1 MSATSASSVGL
12 ALLLAFRSL
21 RHHRV
26 VALATVLGVAIG
38 MSVVCAIL
46 IVDNN
51 TRTIGPPQAETTGS
65 TLRQADE
72 PGAEVSTLPVSAAR
86 SPNSPLIN
94 RVSFHRKGQKTR
106 TERSLVPTQKGGGSQ
121 TAKGVEDYAA
131 MRLAVRLASLLSFL
145 VGAVIVFYTMRFSV
159 TARAREFCLLLCLGQ
174 SRAGVSGSLVAEA
187 LILGLL
193 GTAIGLGL
201 AVPAGQALL
210 ALGISTTGQVPVGTA
225 LIPWGE
231 LTAMAGISIVI
242 ALMGVAGPIREIYRM
257 EISQVLQPRFLS
269 GDTTIGA
276 SGAASFAWLLP
287 PAIAAVY
294 VLVRPFLISW
304 LSVVH
309 FFLFEA
315 AFVTLLAAATLW
327 WATPLLKWGIGLFE
341 YVLKPVLPLE
351 TLLTGKRMRL
361 GSRQITFAVTGIV
374 LVFGMLT
381 ALHDITRSLKDEIVE
396 WANAAM
402 VPYMFYERT
411 SRPFDAAGF
420 ADKLAAHGLVFVR
433 MSRKAGGA
441 LPMRLVQGADIN
453 RYRTLAGRPPLL
465 PGTVIVSKTLAAR
478 YDLAAGDRM
487 TLGGD
492 GGKQHGFDIIEI
504 ADDLGFYAED
514 GRYVD
519 IKSYMVFSDGNAIF
533 ADNLERTLGQF
544 GTARFADGSL
554 PLWRRLSHDALYPY
568 YLRTHFGLVRGYYQS
583 REIDRD
589 FRIFDFIL
597 AMTVLLAAIGVAN
610 TLLIQVH
617 GRGREFSVLRTIGM
631 NRWQITKMLLAEGL
645 IIGFVGA
652 LLAAVA
658 GNALGAISVS
668 FLDHFTL
675 FDYRFRLSVAD
686 TLLFSA
692 LCIVTCSVAAIY
704 PALVAAR
711 TSSAES
717 LHYE

>member
-1 MSATSASSVGL
+1 MSATASSPLGL
-12 ALLLAFRSL
+12 ALLLALRSL
-21 RHHRV
+21 RHHRI

-38 MSVVCAIL
+38 MLVVCAIL
-46 IVDNN
+46 VVDNN
-51 TRTIGPPQAETTGS
+51 TRSVAPIQAGS
-65 TLRQADE
+65 AGSA
-72 PGAEVSTLPVSAAR
+72 PGQDAERTAAVGSAAR
-86 SPNSPLIN
+86 SANAPVIS
-94 RVSFHRKGQKTR
+94 RVSFDRKGEQGKTR
-106 TERSLVPTQKGGGSQ
+106 SPLVPTQKGGGAS
-121 TAKGVEDYAA
+121 ARKGVEDYAA

-159 TARAREFCLLLCLGQ
+159 AARAREFCLLLCLGQ
-174 SRAGVSGSLVAEA
+174 SRAGVAGSLVAEA
-187 LILGLL
+187 LILGML
-193 GTAIGLGL
+193 GTIIGLCV

-210 ALGISTTGQVPVGTA
+210 AFGISTTGQTPTGTMHV
-225 LIPWGE
+225 PWGE
-231 LTAMAGISIVI
+231 LMAMSGISIVI

-257 EISQVLQPRFLS
+257 EIAQVLQPRFLS
-269 GDTTIGA
+269 GDAAIGVPR
-276 SGAASFAWLLP
+276 AASFAWLLP
-287 PAIAAVY
+287 PAIAAIY

-304 LSVVH
+304 LSVVQ

-327 WATPLLKWGIGLFE
+327 WATPLLRWGIGFFE
-341 YVLKPVLPLE
+341 YALKPFLPLE
-351 TLLTGKRMRL
+351 TLLTGRRMRL

-381 ALHDITRSLKDEIVE
+381 ALHDITRSLKDEIVA

-420 ADKLAAHGLVFVR
+420 SRKLAEHGLVFVR
-433 MSRKAGGA
+433 MSEKSGGP
-441 LPMRLVQGADIN
+441 LPIRLVQSTDVN
-453 RYRTLAGRPPLL
+453 PYRAAAGRPLLL

-478 YDLAAGDRM
+478 HNLDAGDSM
-487 TLGGD
+487 VLSD
-492 GGKQHGFDIIEI
+492 HNNEQHRFRVIEV
-504 ADDLGFYAED
+504 ADDLGFYAQD

-519 IKSYMVFSDGNAIF
+519 LKSYMVFSEGNALF
-533 ADNLERTLGQF
+533 ADNLQRSLGQF
-544 GTARFADGSL
+544 GTARFADGAL
-554 PLWRRLSHDALYPY
+554 PLWQRIPRDALYPY
-568 YLRTHFGLVRGYYQS
+568 YLRTHFGLLRGYYQ
-583 REIDRD
+583 RKEIDRD

-631 NRWQITKMLLAEGL
+631 DRWQITKLLLAEGL

-652 LLAAVA
+652 LLAAII
-658 GNALGAISVS
+658 GSALGAISVS

-675 FDYRFRLSVAD
+675 FDYRFRLSAAQ
-686 TLLFSA
+686 TALFSA

-704 PALVAAR
+704 PAFVAAR

>member
-1 MSATSASSVGL
+1 MSTYSSSPVGL
-12 ALLLAFRSL
+12 AVLLALRSL
-21 RHHRV
+21 RHHRI

-38 MSVVCAIL
+38 MLVVCSIL
-46 IVDNN
+46 VVDNN
-51 TRTIGPPQAETTGS
+51 TRSVVPVQAGNTETNGWQDNVLEAGNSSQSVKTNRS
-65 TLRQADE
+65 S
-72 PGAEVSTLPVSAAR
+72 GAPMISQVA
-86 SPNSPLIN
+86 
-94 RVSFHRKGQKTR
+94 FDRKGQKR
-106 TERSLVPTQKGGGSQ
+106 SAERPLVPTQKGGDSK
-121 TAKGVEDYAA
+121 TVKGVEDYAA

-159 TARAREFCLLLCLGQ
+159 AARAREFCLLLCLGQ

-193 GTAIGLGL
+193 GTITGLAL

-210 ALGISTTGQVPVGTA
+210 AFGISTTGQTPATTM

-231 LTAMAGISIVI
+231 LSAMAGISIVI

-269 GDTTIGA
+269 GDTAIGA
-276 SGAASFAWLLP
+276 PGAASFAWLLP
-287 PAIAAVY
+287 PVIAAVY

-304 LSVVH
+304 LSIVQ

-341 YVLKPVLPLE
+341 YALKPFLPLE

-381 ALHDITRSLKDEIVE
+381 ALHDITRSLKDEIVQ

-402 VPYMFYERT
+402 IPYMFYERT
-411 SRPFDAAGF
+411 SRPFDAEGF
-420 ADKLAAHGLVFVR
+420 AHKLAEHGLIFVR
-433 MSRKAGGA
+433 MSQKSGGA
-441 LPMRLVQGADIN
+441 LPIRLVQSADVN
-453 RYRTLAGRPPLL
+453 RYRALAGRPLLL

-478 YDLAAGDRM
+478 YDLEAGD
-487 TLGGD
+487 TIILSDGD
-492 GGKQHGFDIIEI
+492 GKSHRFGIIEV
-504 ADDLGFYAED
+504 ADDLGFYAQD

-519 IKSYMVFSDGNAIF
+519 LKSYTVFSEGNAIF
-533 ADNLERTLGQF
+533 AGNLERTLGQF
-544 GTARFADGSL
+544 GTARFADGSV
-554 PLWRRLSHDALYPY
+554 PLWRRLDQDALYPY
-568 YLRTHFGLVRGYYQS
+568 YLRTHYGLVRGYYQS

-617 GRGREFSVLRTIGM
+617 GRSREFSVLRTLGM
-631 NRWQITKMLLAEGL
+631 DRWQITKMLLAEGL

-652 LLAAVA
+652 LLAAIV

-675 FDYRFRLSVAD
+675 FDYTFRLSVMQTA
-686 TLLFSA
+686 LFSA
-692 LCIVTCSVAAIY
+692 LCIVTCSIAALY
-704 PALVAAR
+704 PAFVAAR

>member
-1 MSATSASSVGL
+1 MAALSSSAVGL
-12 ALLLAFRSL
+12 ALLLSFRSL
-21 RHHRV
+21 RHHSV

-51 TRTIGPPQAETTGS
+51 TRTVTTPRADTTGS
-65 TLRQADE
+65 TMRQADVTGGGIYSV
-72 PGAEVSTLPVSAAR
+72 PLNTAGTGH
-86 SPNSPLIN
+86 SPLI
-94 RVSFHRKGQKTR
+94 REISFDRKDQKTR
-106 TERSLVPTQKGGGSQ
+106 SERTFVPTQKGGGS
-121 TAKGVEDYAA
+121 TADKGNEDYAA

-159 TARAREFCLLLCLGQ
+159 AVRAREFCLLLCLGQ
-174 SRAGVSGSLVAEA
+174 SRAGVAGTLVVEA
-187 LILGLL
+187 LVLGLL
-193 GTAIGLGL
+193 GTGIGLGL
-201 AVPAGQALL
+201 SLPAGQALL
-210 ALGISTTGQVPVGTA
+210 SFGISTTGQMPAGTA
-225 LIPWGE
+225 LVPWGE
-231 LTAMAGISIVI
+231 LTAMAGISIAI
-242 ALMGVAGPIREIYRM
+242 ALMGVAGPVREIYRM
-257 EISQVLQPRFLS
+257 DVAHVLQPRFLS
-269 GDTTIGA
+269 GDAALDTPGA
-276 SGAASFAWLLP
+276 TSFAWLLP

-327 WATPLLKWGIGLFE
+327 WASPLLKWCIGLFE
-341 YVLKPVLPLE
+341 HVLKPVLPLE
-351 TLLTGKRMRL
+351 TLLTGRRMRL

-381 ALHDITRSLKDEIVE
+381 ALHDITRSLKDEIAR

-411 SRPFDAAGF
+411 SRPFDASGLAE
-420 ADKLAAHGLVFVR
+420 KLDAHGLLFVR
-433 MSRKAGGA
+433 MSEKLGGSI
-441 LPMRLVQGADIN
+441 PMRLVNSADVNAI
-453 RYRTLAGRPPLL
+453 RASAGRPPLR
-465 PGTVIVSKTLAAR
+465 PGTVIVSNTLAAR
-478 YDLAAGDRM
+478 YDLEAGDRM
-487 TLGGD
+487 TLVGGS
-492 GGKQHGFDIIEI
+492 GNHRFDIIEV

-519 IKSYMVFSDGNAIF
+519 IKSYMVFSEGNPIF
-533 ADNLERTLGQF
+533 ANTLELTLGRY

-554 PLWRRLSHDALYPY
+554 PLWRPLEPDALYPY
-568 YLRTHFGLVRGYYQS
+568 YLRTHFGLVRGYRQTV
-583 REIDRD
+583 EIDRD

-597 AMTVLLAAIGVAN
+597 AMTILLAAIGVAN

-631 NRWQITKMLLAEGL
+631 DRWQVTKLLLAEGL

-652 LLAAVA
+652 LLAAIA
-658 GNALGAISVS
+658 GNALGAISIS

-675 FDYRFRLSVAD
+675 FDYRFRLSAFD
-686 TLLFSA
+686 TALFST
-692 LCIVTCSVAAIY
+692 LCILTCSVAAIY
-704 PALVAAR
+704 PALVAVR